1 MSLKYF
7 LLIFGLFSAANTLRL
22 PEERI
27 VNGKSI
33 EISEAPW
40 QVAILKVDQFQCGG
54 SILSER
60 IILTAAHC
68 VLDNELENESIPLGH
83 LSIVA
88 GSKYWHNGG
97 QRIAVENYKYNKN
110 WKVGLLDIA
119 ILRLTQPLQY
129 NSNVKPITI
138 ASQNPKVNDIAFVS
152 GWGTVSY
159 NGRIDPYDLQGVET
173 SIVDV
178 NVKLIATYS
187 DGKGAFFGD
196 SGGPLA
202 VNGKLVGVVSGGPG
216 PDSNALYTNVV
227 TLKNWIDNAIKE
239 LEHA

>member
-22 PEERI
+22 PEQRI

-33 EISEAPW
+33 ELSEAPW
-40 QVAILKVDQFQCGG
+40 QVAILYMHEIKCGG

-68 VLDNELENESIPLGH
+68 LFEDELIPPED
-83 LSIVA
+83 LSIRA
-88 GSKYWHNGG
+88 GSKYWYNGG
-97 QRIAVENYKYNKN
+97 QGIAVENYKYHKN
-110 WKVGLLDIA
+110 WIIGKHDIA
-119 ILRLTQPLQY
+119 ILRLSQPLQY
-129 NSNVKPITI
+129 NSKVKSIAI
-138 ASQNPKVNDIAFVS
+138 ASQSPKVNDIAFVS

-159 NGRIDPYDLQGVET
+159 KKRIDPYDLQGVET

-178 NVKLIATYS
+178 SEELIATHS

-196 SGGPLA
+196 SGGPLE
-202 VNGKLVGVVSGGPG
+202 VNGKLVGVVSGGSDPN
-216 PDSNALYTNVV
+216 SNALYSNVV
-227 TLKNWIDNAIKE
+227 NLKNWIDNAIKE
-239 LEHA
+239 LEHAQ